1 MENIKIHLNAGI
13 FKYETVQTFMTAIQ
27 SALELVTE
35 DFKLLYI
42 KTYGDDALDNIEKR
56 FFDYTVSLVKD
67 RQYIV
72 SRYAKKI
79 SASIKEKTFDFLI
92 RTYIEII
99 SEEMKLT
106 KVNCNAPDL
115 KDFVY
120 AVLVIFFKD
129 MSTHPNNNYIIT
141 NQFEKIA
148 AIQSAIRM
156 ALLKLIYEKMEET

>member
-13 FKYETVQTFMTAIQ
+13 FKHETVQTFMSSIQ
-27 SALELVTE
+27 SGLELVTE

-42 KTYGDDALDNIEKR
+42 KTYGDNALNSLEDR
-56 FFDYTVSLVKD
+56 FFDYATSLVKD

-72 SRYAKKI
+72 SRYAKKM

-92 RTYIEII
+92 RTYIETI

-106 KVNCNAPDL
+106 KVHCNAPDL

-120 AVLVIFFKD
+120 AILFIFFKD
-129 MSTHPNNNYIIT
+129 MTTHPNNNYIIT